1 MNKDF
6 LTEKA
11 YAKINLALDILHK
24 RLDGYH
30 EVQMIMQS
38 IGLFDT
44 LRLTGAS
51 TIEVTVKNQPDLS
64 GGPENLVY
72 QAVKLLCDRYQLPGA
87 KIELEKNIPMA
98 AGLAGGSS
106 DAAAALRLMN
116 RWYNLELS
124 TAELEEL
131 AAELG
136 SDVPFCVAGGTQ
148 LAYGRGEQLTLL
160 PPLEPCTV
168 ILAKLPLA
176 VSTASVYQAY
186 DAQAVQSHPDLA
198 TMREKLAKRDLKGV
212 AHLTGNVLESV
223 TLAKHPE
230 IKQLKEALGQ
240 TTVLCS
246 LMSGSGPT
254 VFALID
260 DLAEGKRI
268 AEKLKSQFRADW
280 FVVQTVQG
288 QE

>member
-24 RLDGYH
+24 RVDGYH

-64 GGPENLVY
+64 GGPENLAY

-240 TTVLCS
+240 TPVLCS